1 MKLEES
7 TFLLYAAKYYDNPHC
22 HDISEFEEDLK
33 RFQYIRKL
41 LNRFAQYGDLKERLI
56 LNHVIVIYNC
66 FGTNA
71 TSMLFMKLEEH
82 HELVKPFIEFLNY
95 MPEIIEYNGTI
106 INSNSIISNQEIT
119 KKLQEI

>member
-106 INSNSIISNQEIT
+106 INSNNIISNQEIT

>member
-41 LNRFAQYGDLKERLI
+41 LNRFTQYGDLKERLI

-71 TSMLFMKLEEH
+71 TNMLFMKLEEH